1 MYTRIISTEYN
12 HVAACNT
19 GKKEHKRN
27 IFQTHLTTF
36 CTCHHSWLRLH
47 PPLTSRADSNLSF
60 RISDRNTST
69 HRKEGKKLQNKY

>member
-12 HVAACNT
+12 HVAACN
-19 GKKEHKRN
+19 KKKSINETSSK
-27 IFQTHLTTF
+27 L
-36 CTCHHSWLRLH
+36 TCHHSWLRLH